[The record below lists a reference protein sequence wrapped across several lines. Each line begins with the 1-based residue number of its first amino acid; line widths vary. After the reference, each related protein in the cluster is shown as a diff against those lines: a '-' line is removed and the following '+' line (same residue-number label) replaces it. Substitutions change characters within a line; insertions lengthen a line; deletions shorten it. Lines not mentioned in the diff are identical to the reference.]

1 MDFNIKRMI
10 RFYDRLSTRLITL
23 TALWVTFIICAI
35 GYQMY
40 LSQQVQTAGA
50 YQYEVGSLPARVY
63 RLNLFA
69 DRAFGGEDFATQ
81 YRAIDEAMRRIGKR
95 DLGNEFFIDRS
106 QEQQSAD
113 VLVQKHGYQ

>member
-50 YQYEVGSLPARVY
+50 YQY
-63 RLNLFA
+63 
-69 DRAFGGEDFATQ
+69 
-81 YRAIDEAMRRIGKR
+81 AMC
-95 DLGNEFFIDRS
+95 F
-106 QEQQSAD
+106 
-113 VLVQKHGYQ
+113 V

>member
-63 RLNLFA
+63 RLNLL
-69 DRAFGGEDFATQ
+69 RIVRLGERISPRNTEPLTRRCAASANAISATSFLLTVAKN
-81 YRAIDEAMRRIGKR
+81 RRPLMR
-95 DLGNEFFIDRS
+95 F
-106 QEQQSAD
+106 
-113 VLVQKHGYQ
+113 

>member
-95 DLGNEFFIDRS
+95 DLGDEFFIDRS
-106 QEQQSAD
+106 K
-113 VLVQKHGYQ
+113 VQ